1 MASTMLPVF
10 YVEFPIQIT
19 FVTSQ
24 DYQTRWSH
32 TKEGNL
38 SGPVVCGTT
47 RTLTLA
53 TLANPSHNSR
63 VPNVH
68 RHPEPQ
74 LKRYHSEPQLK
85 ECHVLNP
92 YPEPQLKG
100 YVLSH
105 NSRNP
110 ASQPSRVAMRN
121 SLPDRLAGDT
131 CRQAPSASNATVSAS
146 ITWWDNPYRQAPP

>member
-1 MASTMLPVF
+1 
-10 YVEFPIQIT
+10 VEFPIQIT

-110 ASQPSRVAMRN
+110 ASQPSRYHQSFVDHAHPKQKKLMP
-121 SLPDRLAGDT
+121 LHHRLALLQSRHAKLASRPLGGGYV
-131 CRQAPSASNATVSAS
+131 PSGAK
-146 ITWWDNPYRQAPP
+146 RF